1 MASRPAPARP
11 ALIGDETPQA
21 QTRALFLECLAL
33 IERLHRRLLDVLK
46 DYLERENITDLN
58 PVQALLVYN
67 IGGNEMTAGE
77 LKTRGYYQGSNVSYN
92 LKKLVEMGYLC
103 HQRAEHDRRAVRISL
118 TEKGAQISELIDS
131 MYQEQL
137 DELVGDGLL
146 GPDDMTTL
154 RRNLRN
160 LERFWSDRLRYC
172 D

>member
-1 MASRPAPARP
+1 MASRPARP

-21 QTRALFLECLAL
+21 QTRTLFLECLAL

-46 DYLERENITDLN
+46 DHLDHENIADLN
-58 PVQALLVYN
+58 PVQALLVHN

-92 LKKLVEMGYLC
+92 LKRLVETGYLD
-103 HQRAEHDRRAVRISL
+103 HQRADHDRRAVRISL
-118 TEKGAQISELIDS
+118 TEKGHRIRELIDG

-146 GPDDMTTL
+146 AAEDMTTL

-160 LERFWSDRLRYC
+160 LERFWSDRLRYL